1 MVKDSQNW
9 GQTLTQCL
17 ETAGSRLCP
26 KEHWQPKDSARG
38 LGLVQLRVTLTLG
51 PQDSG
56 TPSGEPPPTSLDKAQ
71 LPPPFKSHKL
81 QPCPNLLP
89 SSSGLLLLQPSVWIS
104 KPRTTLAGGSEL
116 TPGLSGIRCC
126 RFARAPRRAACGD
139 MAQDRE

>member
-71 LPPPFKSHKL
+71 VPAPLQITQASALPQS
-81 QPCPNLLP
+81 P
-89 SSSGLLLLQPSVWIS
+89 SFFLGASVTAAIS
-104 KPRTTLAGGSEL
+104 L
-116 TPGLSGIRCC
+116 
-126 RFARAPRRAACGD
+126 D
-139 MAQDRE
+139 QQAQDYPSRGLRAHPGTFWYNMLQVCTGS